1 MTWLDQ
7 NMLPCFYKKFLGVEC
22 PGCGMQRSIVS
33 LLKGDFN
40 ESFAFYPPLL
50 LVLSLITLLA
60 IHLIFDLKNGAF
72 MLKWTFIINVL
83 AIIANFIFKM
93 SVL

>member
-7 NMLPCFYKKFLGVEC
+7 NMLPCLYKKFLGVEC